1 MGCRVVKRV
10 WSVFT
15 DDMGH
20 CFITGSPNVHIHHIF
35 PGSRRKVSERY
46 GFTVPLVYYL
56 HEFGKDS
63 VHENPNDGLDLKL
76 KQMAQE
82 YWESHYGNRK
92 AFIATFGKSYL

>member
-1 MGCRVVKRV
+1 MKRL

-15 DDMGH
+15 DDMAH
-20 CFITGSPNVHIHHIF
+20 CFITGQTDVHIHHIF
-35 PGSRRKVSERY
+35 PGARRKQSERC
-46 GFTVPLVYYL
+46 GFVVPLVYYL
-56 HEFGKDS
+56 HEYRKDS
-63 VHENPNDGLDLKL
+63 VHENPNTGLDLKL

>member
-1 MGCRVVKRV
+1 
-10 WSVFT
+10 
-15 DDMGH
+15 MGH

>member
-1 MGCRVVKRV
+1 MKKI

-15 DDMGH
+15 DNMSH
-20 CFITGSPNVHIHHIF
+20 CIITGSPDVHLHHIF
-35 PGSRRKVSERY
+35 PGARRKQSERC
-46 GFTVPLVYYL
+46 GFVVPLVYYL

-63 VHENPNDGLDLKL
+63 VHENPNTGLDLKL

>member
-1 MGCRVVKRV
+1 MKKI

-15 DDMGH
+15 DDMSH
-20 CFITGSPNVHIHHIF
+20 CIITGSPDVHLHHIF
-35 PGSRRKVSERY
+35 PGARRKQSERC
-46 GFTVPLVYYL
+46 GFVVPLVYYL

-63 VHENPNDGLDLKL
+63 VHENPNTGLDLKL